1 VGSYVD
7 LSHRVV
13 ARYLR
18 ADSYGDPSELLRKYE
33 AQVAEYAK
41 LEQVAIGWLEGYREL
56 ERLRATRASREEQDA
71 VRERHMVT
79 DVTKDA
85 QGRFKSYKDLAGGP
99 VRAVIREG
107 RSGWV
112 GATAK
117 EFCLGLLQQF
127 ALPAGVRKSIEASS
141 TWWHKAVRLPRGKTY
156 EEGEALGVEL
166 YLDHLKTFRKYE
178 KVYADAVRIG
188 KAHSGEGEGATRV
201 VAGPFTVVNTGGFST
216 EVMARSAKVA
226 IVVAQRMEGIGLGKV
241 CYGDLHLSGKLMG
254 KNVAAF
260 YSPGHDEMFIR
271 PNIPGDA
278 IRYICHELTHRL
290 VNKHLRSKQSEIAQ
304 LYGNCKATGRFV
316 SPYARKGGPEENFC
330 EMVSFWA
337 LGMLHPD
344 MIALLRDILV
354 S

>member
-1 VGSYVD
+1 MD

-18 ADSYGDPSELLRKYE
+18 ADSYGDPSELLRKYQ
-33 AQVAEYAK
+33 AQVADYAK
-41 LEQVAIGWLEGYREL
+41 HEQLAIGWLEGYREV
-56 ERLRATRASREEQDA
+56 ERLRGSGGTKAEQEA
-71 VRERHMVT
+71 VRERHMIT
-79 DVTKDA
+79 DVTRDA
-85 QGRFKSYKDLAGGP
+85 EGRLRSYKNLAGGP
-99 VRAVIREG
+99 VGAVLHEG

-112 GATAK
+112 GAVAK

-127 ALPAGVRKSIEASS
+127 ALPAGVRKSIEVSS
-141 TWWHKAVRLPRGKTY
+141 AWWNKGVRLPRAGRGGTY

-166 YLDHLKTFRKYE
+166 YLDHLETFRKYE
-178 KVYADAVRIG
+178 KVFEKAIQLG
-188 KAHSGEGEGATRV
+188 KAHSGEGEGATKV
-201 VAGPFTVVNTGGFST
+201 VAGPFTVVNTGGFSS
-216 EVMARSAKVA
+216 EVVARSAKVA
-226 IVVAQRMEGIGLGKV
+226 VVVAQRMEGIGLGKV

-278 IRYICHELTHRL
+278 VRYICHELTHRL

-344 MIALLRDILV
+344 MIALLRGILV